1 MQTAEYETASGFY
14 WSFVS
19 GLASSED
26 CFFFSSRR
34 RHTRCSRDWSSDVCS
49 SDLVYSTGLA
59 VLPGAPSSVA
69 VAAGSVG
76 IYDNEVQ
83 RPTIS
88 NAGATY
94 LAFGASSSTLYG
106 YSNGLSIF
114 SVDSTGI
121 ASTNQPTSSSIYSN
135 DLRYDNGRLYLTSG
149 GVLDGTS
156 GSLLGTFPAAGPVA
170 SDSTVGRAFILNS
183 SGSFGMY
190 DQITAFNESTFVP
203 IGSFS
208 VAGVDR
214 KSTRLNSSH
223 GYI

>member
-1 MQTAEYETASGFY
+1 MPSSAGPLLGNGIVSIDPYTGILGTPIWVGSEPNQMAISDDGSTMWVNFSGSPSASKI
-14 WSFVS
+14 
-19 GLASSED
+19 
-26 CFFFSSRR
+26 
-34 RHTRCSRDWSSDVCS
+34 
-49 SDLVYSTGLA
+49 DLTNGVGTGVELYFPGGWGGNVYSTSLA

-170 SDSTVGRAFILNS
+170 SDCSARQVRFTLCVTHSCAI
-183 SGSFGMY
+183 
-190 DQITAFNESTFVP
+190 
-203 IGSFS
+203 
-208 VAGVDR
+208 
-214 KSTRLNSSH
+214 
-223 GYI
+223 

>member
-1 MQTAEYETASGFY
+1 MWVNFSGSPSASKI
-14 WSFVS
+14 
-19 GLASSED
+19 
-26 CFFFSSRR
+26 
-34 RHTRCSRDWSSDVCS
+34 
-49 SDLVYSTGLA
+49 DLTNGVGTGVELYFPGGWGGNVYSTGLA

-114 SVDSTGI
+114 SVDST
-121 ASTNQPTSSSIYSN
+121 
-135 DLRYDNGRLYLTSG
+135 
-149 GVLDGTS
+149 
-156 GSLLGTFPAAGPVA
+156 
-170 SDSTVGRAFILNS
+170 
-183 SGSFGMY
+183 
-190 DQITAFNESTFVP
+190 
-203 IGSFS
+203 
-208 VAGVDR
+208 DR

-223 GYI
+223 RYISYAVFCLKKKKNDVHHVVSPDTTAYADSHP